1 MLTYVPLL
9 SVCIFCK
16 SSTFRTKA
24 YLGNFI
30 LQAQRKSSDWTIGL
44 WVYPIHTGEDKKV
57 FPPFWKEHKNFIFLH
72 VSSERKHHYL
82 YALFLQTLSPSA
94 FCLVVK
100 FLNMKWN
107 MRLTV
112 SSLLMVKVALLL
124 YDSEILWSPS
134 VKIRSIAQNGKQSV
148 GVCLWH
154 KVFYFI
160 FAKWSIN
167 TLKLI
172 CCTKSEQST
181 KNLPRWR
188 DKG

>member
-44 WVYPIHTGEDKKV
+44 WVYPIHTGGDKKV
-57 FPPFWKEHKNFIFLH
+57 FSPFWKEHKNFIFLH

-134 VKIRSIAQNGKQSV
+134 VKIRSIAQNGK
-148 GVCLWH
+148 H
-154 KVFYFI
+154 KVLGFVYHTKYFI
-160 FAKWSIN
+160 SY
-167 TLKLI
+167 LL
-172 CCTKSEQST
+172 SEA
-181 KNLPRWR
+181 
-188 DKG
+188 